1 MKIKKIFFLSLTVI
15 TAISCKNDTKSNDT
29 ISSDSEQNIISA
41 KVFKVTLNAISKKDD
56 DFCFLYTEDSSI
68 DFKEGV
74 WKEVKGS
81 LDEQSIEFLFPAK
94 VQPTQL
100 RLDLGQN
107 LDQEDIVIKSIK
119 FEYNGN
125 EREIKGFEMGVFFR
139 ADDSKCTFDPITGVV
154 KATSKEGVRQT
165 PSLYPHESVQ
175 AAELPKL
182 FQ

>member
-1 MKIKKIFFLSLTVI
+1 MKIKNLFLLLFLTI
-15 TAISCKNDTKSNDT
+15 TAVGCKNETKTTD
-29 ISSDSEQNIISA
+29 NIIPSQEENTA
-41 KVFKVTLNAISKKDD
+41 SSQLFKVTLNTITKKND
-56 DFCFLYTEDSSI
+56 DFCLLYTEDSSI

-81 LDEQSIEFLFPAK
+81 LDEQSIEFMFPTK
-94 VQPTQL
+94 IQPTQL
-100 RLDLGQN
+100 RLDLGKN
-107 LDQEDIVIKSIK
+107 AEQEDIIIKSIK

-125 EREIKGFEMGVFFR
+125 VREIKGFEMGVFFR
-139 ADDSKCTFDPITGVV
+139 ADDSKCTFDPLTGVV
-154 KATSKEGVRQT
+154 KAIAKDGVRQT